1 MKTTTKPLLLLFAA
15 LVFPFLLSAQ
25 EMIRQETIARKLLY
39 HLVNKEVD
47 EMMEMFSDSFLEQIP
62 REQVE
67 EIATG
72 LESQLGKYSHV
83 SRVIHE
89 PGDEFHTVILVT
101 RFGDMDL
108 GMRISLDKKDKV
120 AGFFIT
126 MAPPESYTPPPAYA
140 DSTAFTEIPTELDCG
155 DILLPAMLTMPNK
168 DVKVPV
174 IVLVHGSGAHD
185 MDVSIGPNKIFR
197 DIAWGLATNGI
208 AVLRYEKRNFRNS
221 QTLDLKNLSVWDE
234 AGQDAVHAIRM
245 AMKLPGIDP
254 EQVYLLGHSLG
265 GMIAPRIARAV
276 PELNGIISLAGSPRK
291 LYEIVPGQIEHLIA
305 IRGDETGAMAKQLEE
320 INKTVESLRRK
331 KNDPDAVYDEELLG
345 MPSSYL
351 ADMNRYDMGEIAAG
365 LPQRI
370 LILHGGRDYQVTMD
384 DYQAWKDALKDHP
397 ATTFILY
404 PEMNHLFFPGEGIS
418 KPNEY
423 FEENSV
429 SERVI
434 GDLVE
439 WVLN

>member
-1 MKTTTKPLLLLFAA
+1 MKTTTKPLLLIFAA

-25 EMIRQETIARKLLY
+25 EMIRQETIARKLLN

-126 MAPPESYTPPPAYA
+126 MAPPESYTPPPVYA
-140 DSTAFTEIPTELDCG
+140 DSNSFTEIPTEVDCG
-155 DILLPAMLTMPNK
+155 DIQLPAMLTMPSTGDNI
-168 DVKVPV
+168 PV

-185 MDVSIGPNKIFR
+185 MDESIGPNKIFR
-197 DIAWGLATNGI
+197 DIAWGLATHGI
-208 AVLRYEKRNFRNS
+208 AVLRYEKRNFRHSN
-221 QTLDLKNLSVWDE
+221 TMDIENLTIWNEV
-234 AGQDAVHAIRM
+234 GKDAVHAANM

-254 EQVYLLGHSLG
+254 EKVYLLGHSLG

-320 INKTVESLRRK
+320 INKTVESLRQK

-351 ADMNRYDMGEIAAG
+351 ADMNHYDIGEIAAG

-384 DYQAWKDALKDHP
+384 DYQEWKDALKDHP
-397 ATTFILY
+397 KATFILY

-418 KPNEY
+418 KPSEY
-423 FEENSV
+423 FEENNV
-429 SERVI
+429 SEKVI
-434 GDLVE
+434 GDIVE
-439 WVLN
+439 WLFN